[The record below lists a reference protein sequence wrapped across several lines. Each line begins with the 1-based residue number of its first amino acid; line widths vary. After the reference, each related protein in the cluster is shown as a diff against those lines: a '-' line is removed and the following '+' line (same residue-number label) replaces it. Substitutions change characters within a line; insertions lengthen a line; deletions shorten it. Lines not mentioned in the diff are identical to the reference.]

1 MATIFPTTTAVHDI
15 AVTDHATG
23 DLVNADSLT
32 ATVTEGTLVPVT
44 YVYGV
49 DAEITRPSTG
59 TYVLTYDA
67 TVGGSYKLVVV
78 VVLDGNTRTWRTNY
92 VVTAT

>member
-1 MATIFPTTTAVHDI
+1 MATIFNTTTAVHDI

-23 DLVNADSLT
+23 DPVNADSLT
-32 ATVTEGTLVPVT
+32 ATVTEGSLVPVT

-49 DAEITRPSTG
+49 DGEITRTG
-59 TYVLTYDA
+59 TGAYVLTYDA

-78 VVLDGNTRTWRTNY
+78 AVLDGNTRTWRINY
-92 VVTAT
+92 VVTAP